1 MQQQPTRLELLKQ
14 INREANHIITAMTYI
29 KALCSTRLKVEQE
42 SLFLLL
48 NSIDEIITKNNW
60 ITLDKAGELTSFM
73 EYVLNIYQEPTQ
85 QEPTQQEQPQ
95 EVKNLK
101 DVTPEELKQSLDVIN
116 QIIDML
122 SGK

>member
-29 KALCSTRLKVEQE
+29 KALCSTRSKVEQE
-42 SLFLLL
+42 SLILLL
-48 NSIDEIITKNNW
+48 NSIDERLTKNNW
-60 ITLDKAGELTSFM
+60 ITLENAGELTSFM
-73 EYVLNIYQEPTQ
+73 EYVLSTY

-95 EVKNLK
+95 KVNLR
-101 DVTPEELKQSLDVIN
+101 DVTPEELKQSLGV
-116 QIIDML
+116 IIDML

>member
-29 KALCSTRLKVEQE
+29 KALCSTRSKVEQE

-48 NSIDEIITKNNW
+48 NSVDERITKNNW
-60 ITLDKAGELTSFM
+60 ITLDNAGELTSFM
-73 EYVLNIYQEPTQ
+73 EYVLSTY

-95 EVKNLK
+95 EVKNLR
-101 DVTPEELKQSLDVIN
+101 DVTPEELKQSLGVIN

>member
-29 KALCSTRLKVEQE
+29 KALCSTRSKVEQE

-48 NSIDEIITKNNW
+48 NSVDERITKNNW
-60 ITLDKAGELTSFM
+60 VTLDNAGELTSLM
-73 EYVLNIYQEPTQ
+73 EYVLRTY

-95 EVKNLK
+95 EVNLR
-101 DVTPEELKQSLDVIN
+101 DVTPEELKQSLGV
-116 QIIDML
+116 IIDML

>member
-29 KALCSTRLKVEQE
+29 KALCSTRSKVEQE

-48 NSIDEIITKNNW
+48 NSVDERLTKNNW
-60 ITLDKAGELTSFM
+60 ITLGKAGELTSFM

>member
-29 KALCSTRLKVEQE
+29 KALCSTRSKVEQE
-42 SLFLLL
+42 SLILLL
-48 NSIDEIITKNNW
+48 NSVDERITKNNW
-60 ITLDKAGELTSFM
+60 ITLENAGELTSLM
-73 EYVLNIYQEPTQ
+73 EYVIRTYQDQQEEQPQ
-85 QEPTQQEQPQ
+85 QEP
-95 EVKNLK
+95 NLR
-101 DVTPEELKQSLDVIN
+101 DVTPEELKQSLGVIN

>member
-29 KALCSTRLKVEQE
+29 KALCSTRSKVEQE

-48 NSIDEIITKNNW
+48 NSVDERLTKNNW
-60 ITLDKAGELTSFM
+60 ITLGKAGELTSFM

-85 QEPTQQEQPQ
+85 QEQPQQEP
-95 EVKNLK
+95 NLK